1 MLREHQLVA
10 LILSLH
16 DSFSSSKGK
25 LAPPA
30 SFTRPHAR
38 RPPFSMAMIA
48 CPSLVARLLAQ
59 REGDVALA
67 PAALIAAMAAR
78 VAISSVD
85 LRARGPSF
93 LAQARSAK
101 THQNSGSGCASRCRR
116 QFVHR
121 G

>member
-1 MLREHQLVA
+1 MRGETVQL
-10 LILSLH
+10 
-16 DSFSSSKGK
+16 
-25 LAPPA
+25 
-30 SFTRPHAR
+30 
-38 RPPFSMAMIA
+38 
-48 CPSLVARLLAQ
+48 LLQ
-59 REGDVALA
+59 REGDRNPFYDGAHGGA
-67 PAALIAAMAAR
+67 AAR

>member
-1 MLREHQLVA
+1 MLREHQLEA

-16 DSFSSSKGK
+16 DSFSSSKGM

-30 SFTRPHAR
+30 SFTRPQAR

-59 REGDVALA
+59 REGDVPVA

-78 VAISSVD
+78 VAISSVCLERTPPC
-85 LRARGPSF
+85 LRKPTGDG
-93 LAQARSAK
+93 LTHHGQAAWPI
-101 THQNSGSGCASRCRR
+101 
-116 QFVHR
+116 
-121 G
+121 